1 MERRVANGRAGWR
14 ALGLFWVV
22 LLLAL
27 GGGAA
32 VLQHLG
38 PPQPNAPPA
47 AVAAVSPGGGSR
59 PAVGASGPV
68 APAGGHAGPA
78 VAAGL
83 PTTHGKVATAA
94 APAVPAVVPAG
105 PSAVAAAVRVGPHPI
120 APPDPALA
128 EPAPGFPGRSLPRT
142 GADGQ
147 TPMRAYA
154 AAFDRSNQLPRVGL
168 ILAGIGLDNAAST
181 QAIAMLPAAVTLAI
195 SPYAADPASLLAAAR
210 QAGHEYLLSLPMEP
224 QSYPLNDPG
233 PHALRTGATAAANR
247 HALDWALSRFAGYV
261 GVTGALGPS
270 LRGERFAASAEDMDP
285 VLRDLAARGLL
296 YVDPRPGA
304 AAPSFA
310 VGRTVD
316 VVIDRTADA
325 AAIDAALARLDR
337 IAARKGSALG
347 LASAPLPVT
356 LARLAAWSHR
366 LAAAGLVLAPVSALV
381 SAPSSSGVTS
391 PVAKPGAETVK

>member
-38 PPQPNAPPA
+38 PPRPKAPPA
-47 AVAAVSPGGGSR
+47 TVSSAAAARRAAGASAAVAPTGGR
-59 PAVGASGPV
+59 AA
-68 APAGGHAGPA
+68 AGGQ
-78 VAAGL
+78 VAA
-83 PTTHGKVATAA
+83 PHAATQGKVATAA
-94 APAVPAVVPAG
+94 APAVPPVVPAG
-105 PSAVAAAVRVGPHPI
+105 PSAAVASAGPSGPQPI
-120 APPDPALA
+120 APPAPALA

-142 GADGQ
+142 GAGGQ
-147 TPMRAYA
+147 TPMRAYR

-168 ILAGIGLDNAAST
+168 ILAGVGLDAAAST

-195 SPYAADPASLLAAAR
+195 SPYAADPAPLLAAAR
-210 QAGHEYLLSLPMEP
+210 RAGHEYLLSLPMEP

-304 AAPSFA
+304 PAPSFVA
-310 VGRTVD
+310 GRTVD

-347 LASAPLPVT
+347 LASAPVPVT

-366 LAAAGLVLAPVSALV
+366 LAAARLVLAPVSALV
-381 SAPSSSGVTS
+381 APPPTPAVPPPAGNLGVRRR
-391 PVAKPGAETVK
+391 